1 MLCSARRPRRH
12 ISRQVAP
19 EISVHIFV
27 GIVHRSIVP
36 VDSVLLLCRYRCTL
50 LFICI
55 LTILT
60 LSILLT
66 PAKWETLHLTLC
78 RPKLLSYNSQVFG
91 PYCLH
96 KLTHTVPFPVLT
108 SVSTSHTTTTTSSR
122 WTCLAQSSNLPPG
135 NVVPLQAQEERA
147 YDFLSSP
154 TEHHRH
160 LICEDVPRGRRL
172 REEGEASLVAQ
183 VNTSPWKNGQRHE

>member
-1 MLCSARRPRRH
+1 M
-12 ISRQVAP
+12 
-19 EISVHIFV
+19 SV
-27 GIVHRSIVP
+27 
-36 VDSVLLLCRYRCTL
+36 SVYIALYLHLD
-50 LFICI
+50 
-55 LTILT
+55 TILT
-60 LSILLT
+60 LSVLLT

-108 SVSTSHTTTTTSSR
+108 SVSTSRTTMTTSSR
-122 WTCLAQSSNLPPG
+122 WTCLAQSSNLLPG

-154 TEHHRH
+154 
-160 LICEDVPRGRRL
+160 GR
-172 REEGEASLVAQ
+172 
-183 VNTSPWKNGQRHE
+183 TSPSFNLRRCTARSSTSRGGGSESCGSSKHFSLEKWPTSRVE

>member
-1 MLCSARRPRRH
+1 M
-12 ISRQVAP
+12 
-19 EISVHIFV
+19 SV
-27 GIVHRSIVP
+27 
-36 VDSVLLLCRYRCTL
+36 SVYIALYLHLD
-50 LFICI
+50 
-55 LTILT
+55 TILT
-60 LSILLT
+60 LSVLLT

-108 SVSTSHTTTTTSSR
+108 SVSTSRTTTTTSSR
-122 WTCLAQSSNLPPG
+122 WTCLAQSNNLPPG
-135 NVVPLQAQEERA
+135 YVVPLQAQEERA

-154 TEHHRH
+154 AEHHRH